1 MSAARVRHCMACGGR
16 LHTRRQE
23 GRWRRHCPRCG
34 WIFYDNPVPAA
45 VAVILGPRGILLA
58 RRAAPPYAG
67 SWDLP
72 GGFLEADDLPE
83 RGLER
88 ELREELGVRAR
99 IVGFL
104 GSFTERYGP
113 RGFPIL
119 AMVYRARLGGAP
131 RAGSDVS
138 EVRWFRRAEIPW
150 RAIAF
155 PSVKRALRSFLRH

>member
-1 MSAARVRHCMACGGR
+1 MACGGR
-16 LHTRRQE
+16 LRMRRRE
-23 GRWRRHCPRCG
+23 DRRRRCCPRCG
-34 WIFYDNPVPAA
+34 WIFYDNPIPAV

-72 GGFLEADDLPE
+72 GGFLEADELPE

-88 ELREELGVRAR
+88 ELREELGGRAR

-119 AMVYRARLGGAP
+119 AMVYVARLGGTP

-138 EVRWFRRAEIPW
+138 EVRWFRRSAIPW

-155 PSVKRALRSFLRH
+155 PSVRRALRSFLRR